1 MRCCPQCNVL
11 IITHIIYH
19 QHSNQIAILITICN
33 RRRHILSDRKCS
45 GTSGPGNHCHRHVTV
60 VIIVILTIIIMII
73 TITITITSLINITIT
88 IMIMIM
94 IIQGDPGAE
103 DRTPPPALPSV
114 LKVTLS

>member
-1 MRCCPQCNVL
+1 MRCCHQCNVL

-19 QHSNQIAILITICN
+19 QHSNQITILITICN

-60 VIIVILTIIIMII
+60 VIIVIITITIMII
-73 TITITITSLINITIT
+73 TITTTITSLIIIT